1 MIVKCPE
8 CSVGFNLDD
17 SKVPEDGVWVRCS
30 KCQHVFEV
38 KPLPVKAKAPQD
50 KVELDAEAAEVP
62 PKPAKSVEPEAPPA
76 PKAPP
81 EPDEPEVDLGQELS
95 ATATSGRGGL
105 FRVVFWLV
113 GLLLLA
119 ALVGI
124 GGLLVM
130 DRMGLGGDIVAAARK
145 LPVVGSILEMVRV
158 SPPQETPAERATKM
172 ALAGVRGFF
181 RINEKAGRIFVI
193 QGQVDNN
200 HAKPQ
205 TAIRVRGRLHD
216 LKGKVVRSE
225 VVYAGTVFDADQLRQ
240 LTPDEMKSKL
250 SQPMGADGSPYVVEP
265 GKSLPFVIIFT
276 DLPGNLTE
284 FTAEVV
290 GSEVYKPEAGT
301 SR

>member
-17 SKVPEDGVWVRCS
+17 SKVPDDGAWVRCS

-38 KPLPVKAKAPQD
+38 KPLPKPPKAPED
-50 KVELDAEAAEVP
+50 KVELDADAAAMP
-62 PKPAKSVEPEAPPA
+62 QEPEPSPE
-76 PKAPP
+76 PETPP
-81 EPDEPEVDLGQELS
+81 EPAARPEPEEPEVDLGAELG
-95 ATATSGRGGL
+95 TAEAAGRGGL

-130 DRMGLGGDIVAAARK
+130 DRMGLGGDIVASARK
-145 LPVVGSILEMVRV
+145 LPVVGAILEMVKV
-158 SPPQETPAERATKM
+158 SPPKETPAERATKM
-172 ALAGVRGFF
+172 ALAGVRGYF

-205 TAIRVRGRLHD
+205 RAIRVRGRLHD

-225 VVYAGTVFDADQLRQ
+225 VVYAGVSFTADQLRQ
-240 LTPDEMKSKL
+240 LTPDDMKSKL
-250 SQPMGADGSPYVVEP
+250 AQPVGPDGSPYVAQP
-265 GKSLPFVIIFT
+265 GKSLPFMIIFT

-290 GSEVYKPEAGT
+290 GSEVYQPKAGPA
-301 SR
+301 R